1 MTHVFRRF
9 FKISQNKKARKS
21 LLSSKLELIN
31 LEDRITPATF
41 IVTNN
46 NDLGIGSLRQ
56 AIIDANAASSAD
68 DIIFTGVTGTITL
81 NSALP
86 TILTI
91 STAGTLTITGPGS
104 SNLKISGDNGNGGR
118 DFNIFNIN
126 SGGNLSISGVTV
138 SGAKTSGSGG
148 AFNNRG
154 TVSVTNSTIS
164 GNSAF
169 GPNNSSDGGGIFN
182 SGTLTVS
189 NSTISAN
196 SVYNRGSSNYGGDG
210 GGIFNL
216 GILTISNSA
225 ISGNSANL
233 FGASA
238 RGAGGG
244 IYNRG
249 TVSVANSTISGN
261 SATNGAGIF
270 NFIRFSGD
278 TGILTVS
285 NSTLSGNTASGNA
298 NTNGGGILN
307 ASGGS
312 LTVSNSTIS
321 NNSATNGGGILNG
334 SGGSLTLSNS
344 TISNNS
350 ASAFGGGLSNIGSLT
365 ITGSTISGNSASISG
380 GGIFNASTGNF
391 TVSNSTISGNSAN
404 YGGGIYHDT
413 TGGTAT
419 VSNSTLSGNSAKYG
433 GGILNRL
440 ILTISNSTI
449 SGNSASTLGGGGI
462 NNDNNGYLKIF
473 NATISDNIAF
483 SGGGIRNNGILKIAN
498 TIIANSKNISNTAI
512 DDYAGAGLISLISP
526 ATVSNNLVTKGSLT
540 SGVATTVTSA
550 QINLGPLVNNGGPTL
565 TMALGAGSV
574 ATGTGNAFIS
584 NASPIFGLDQRGVA
598 RSSTAPSIGA
608 FEIGAISAA
617 LNPIFGPTTSTLDG
631 FTAQITNYD
640 PAFTFSG
647 TATANGTVAI
657 NGTGLVTVTGLAPG
671 TSSTATITT
680 TRIGYNP
687 GSGTVTG
694 SSTPGLAALNS
705 TFGPPTSTIDGFT
718 VQITNYDALFNYGGT
733 ATANGT
739 VAINGTGFVTVTGVA
754 PGTSSTA
761 TITTT
766 RTGYNSGSG
775 MVTATSNVP
784 PVPLNPIFGT
794 PISTA
799 NGFTVQITNY
809 DPAFTYGGTATAN
822 GRVSINNTGIVT
834 VIGVAPGTFSTAT
847 IITTRFGYGAGSGS
861 ITATSLNGTAPNPTF
876 GAANSTANG
885 FTVQITNYDG
895 INYFYGSS
903 VSNGSVSINSGGL
916 ITVADIAPRT
926 SSTVNITTSRNG
938 YNSGFGTFTG
948 TSGNGIAL
956 NPTFGTPSATAN
968 GFNVQITN
976 YDSAFNYSGT
986 ATANGIVLIDGAGN
1000 VFVTGV
1006 APGTASTA
1014 TITTTRTNYNSGT
1027 GTIAA
1032 TSINGAALNSTFGTP
1047 SSTANGF
1054 TVQITNYDSANYT
1067 YSSFVFTGS
1076 ATINGSGLVT
1086 VTGIAPSTSSTVFIT
1101 TNRVGYNSGT
1111 GSIAA
1116 TSSIGTAL
1124 NPTFGTPSSTTNGFN
1139 VQITNFDAAFTYAG
1153 TATANG
1159 SVSINSTGLV
1169 AVTGVAIG
1177 ASSTATI
1184 TTIRSGYNSG
1194 SSTVTASAGPN
1205 VQFAA
1210 GTDSGGGPVV
1220 IVKFTDG
1227 SSLSFFA
1234 YDPTYTGGVR
1244 VALGDLNGDG
1254 TNEVI
1259 CGAGVGG
1266 GPNVRVFSVTPSRAT
1281 MVANF
1286 FAFEPVFMGGVYVA
1300 AGNLDGNVSASG
1312 HAIDDLIVSAGPGGG
1327 PRVIAFSGG
1336 TNYVNLN
1343 SQLCDYFVYSPTFRG
1358 GVTVA
1363 AGNVFGGVGSP
1374 DEIITGAGPGGGP
1387 HVRAFQLSNTNT
1399 PNSVLEYMAFDPD
1412 FRNGIY
1418 VSSGDISGDGIDD
1431 IFTGSNAVPNN
1442 PSMVNVHQSNGSN
1455 TLLYPFAQFAGGARV
1470 GVARDSSNN
1479 EYMVVGTGPGVDTS
1493 LVKIYNRNLIA
1504 IDSLFVFPIEYTG
1517 GVFVNTSISS

>member
-9 FKISQNKKARKS
+9 FKISLNKKARKS
-21 LLSSKLELIN
+21 AVSSKLELIT
-31 LEDRITPATF
+31 LEERITPAIFT
-41 IVTNN
+41 VLNN
-46 NDLGIGSLRQ
+46 NDLGPDSLRR
-56 AIIDANAASSAD
+56 AIVDSNLTIESDT
-68 DIIFTGVTGTITL
+68 IIFAVTGNITL
-81 NSALP
+81 SSALP
-86 TILTI
+86 AIDKT

-104 SNLKISGDNGNGGR
+104 SILTISGNNGVANR
-118 DFNIFNIN
+118 NFNIFTI
-126 SGGNLSISGVTV
+126 SFGGNLAISGVTV
-138 SGAKTSGSGG
+138 SGAKAGSGG
-148 AFNNRG
+148 GFNN
-154 TVSVTNSTIS
+154 N
-164 GNSAF
+164 
-169 GPNNSSDGGGIFN
+169 
-182 SGTLTVS
+182 GTL
-189 NSTISAN
+189 NIS
-196 SVYNRGSSNYGGDG
+196 SS
-210 GGIFNL
+210 I
-216 GILTISNSA
+216 I
-225 ISGNSANL
+225 
-233 FGASA
+233 
-238 RGAGGG
+238 
-244 IYNRG
+244 
-249 TVSVANSTISGN
+249 
-261 SATNGAGIF
+261 
-270 NFIRFSGD
+270 
-278 TGILTVS
+278 
-285 NSTLSGNTASGNA
+285 SGNTAGN
-298 NTNGGGILN
+298 
-307 ASGGS
+307 
-312 LTVSNSTIS
+312 
-321 NNSATNGGGILNG
+321 
-334 SGGSLTLSNS
+334 
-344 TISNNS
+344 
-350 ASAFGGGLSNIGSLT
+350 
-365 ITGSTISGNSASISG
+365 
-380 GGIFNASTGNF
+380 
-391 TVSNSTISGNSAN
+391 
-404 YGGGIYHDT
+404 
-413 TGGTAT
+413 
-419 VSNSTLSGNSAKYG
+419 
-433 GGILNRL
+433 
-440 ILTISNSTI
+440 
-449 SGNSASTLGGGGI
+449 
-462 NNDNNGYLKIF
+462 
-473 NATISDNIAF
+473 
-483 SGGGIRNNGILKIAN
+483 GGGIRNQGTHTLLNSTISSNAAPGYGAGISNGSGTLNIAN
-498 TIIANSKNISNTAI
+498 TIIANSTGGSSSDFSGPGTVNLI
-512 DDYAGAGLISLISP
+512 AGAT
-526 ATVSNNLVTKGSLT
+526 AANNLITFESVLWATK
-540 SGVATTVTSA
+540 VTSA
-550 QINLGPLVNNGGPTL
+550 ALNLGPLQDNTGPTF
-565 TMALGAGSV
+565 TMALGVGSV
-574 ATGTGNAFIS
+574 AIGTGSATIS
-584 NASPIFGLDQRGVA
+584 NAPPINALDQRGVN
-598 RSSTAPSIGA
+598 RSLTAPSIGA
-608 FEIGAISAA
+608 FEIGTLRAA
-617 LNPIFGPTTSTLDG
+617 LNP
-631 FTAQITNYD
+631 
-640 PAFTFSG
+640 
-647 TATANGTVAI
+647 
-657 NGTGLVTVTGLAPG
+657 
-671 TSSTATITT
+671 
-680 TRIGYNP
+680 
-687 GSGTVTG
+687 
-694 SSTPGLAALNS
+694 
-705 TFGPPTSTIDGFT
+705 TFGAPTSTIDGFT
-718 VQITNYDALFNYGGT
+718 VQITNYDPAFAFSGT

-761 TITTT
+761 TIITT

-775 MVTATSNVP
+775 TVTGSSTTTPNAI
-784 PVPLNPIFGT
+784 NPIFGT
-794 PISTA
+794 PTSTA
-799 NGFTVQITNY
+799 NGFTVQIINY
-809 DPAFTYGGTATAN
+809 DPAYTYGGTATAN
-822 GRVSINNTGIVT
+822 GRVSINNTGLVT
-834 VIGVAPGTFSTAT
+834 VIGVAPGTFSTAF
-847 IITTRFGYGAGSGS
+847 ITVTRFGYNPAFGSV
-861 ITATSLNGTAPNPTF
+861 TATSLNGTAPNPTF

-916 ITVADIAPRT
+916 ITVTSIAPRT

-948 TSGNGIAL
+948 TSGNGVDLI
-956 NPTFGTPSATAN
+956 PTFGTPSSTTN

-976 YDSAFNYSGT
+976 YDSAFNFFGT
-986 ATANGIVLIDGAGN
+986 ATANGSVSISGTGFVS
-1000 VFVTGV
+1000 VTGV

-1014 TITTTRTNYNSGT
+1014 TITTTRTNYNPGT

-1032 TSINGAALNSTFGTP
+1032 TSINGAALNSTFGVP
-1047 SSTANGF
+1047 SSTTNGF
-1054 TVQITNYDSANYT
+1054 TVQIANYNSANYT

-1111 GSIAA
+1111 GSVAA

-1124 NPTFGTPSSTTNGFN
+1124 NPSFGTPSSTTNGFN

-1153 TATANG
+1153 TATAGG

-1184 TTIRSGYNSG
+1184 TTTRSGYNSG

-1312 HAIDDLIVSAGPGGG
+1312 HGIDDLIVSAGPGGG

-1336 TNYVNLN
+1336 TNYVSLN
-1343 SQLCDYFVYSPTFRG
+1343 AQLCDYFVYSPTFRG

-1374 DEIITGAGPGGGP
+1374 DEIITGAGAGGGP

-1418 VSSGDISGDGIDD
+1418 VSAGDISGDGIDD
-1431 IFTGSNAVPNN
+1431 IFTGSNAESNN

-1479 EYMVVGTGPGVDTS
+1479 EYMVVGTGPGVDRS

>member
-9 FKISQNKKARKS
+9 FKISLNKKARKS
-21 LLSSKLELIN
+21 AVSSKLELIT
-31 LEDRITPATF
+31 LEERITPAIYT
-41 IVTNN
+41 VLNN
-46 NDLGIGSLRQ
+46 NDLGPDSLRR
-56 AIIDANAASSAD
+56 AIVDSNLTIESDTIVFA
-68 DIIFTGVTGTITL
+68 ITGGITL
-81 NSALP
+81 SSALP
-86 TILTI
+86 AIDKT

-104 SNLKISGDNGNGGR
+104 SILTISGNNGVVGR
-118 DFNIFNIN
+118 NFNIFNI
-126 SGGNLSISGVTV
+126 SAGGNLAISGVTV
-138 SGAKTSGSGG
+138 SGAIAGSSAFTNDGTLSVSSSIVSGNTGGGISNTGGGNLTVNNSTIFGNTASSGG
-148 AFNNRG
+148 GIFNDSTL
-154 TVSVTNSTIS
+154 TVNNSTIS
-164 GNSAF
+164 GNKASV
-169 GPNNSSDGGGIFN
+169 NGGGIFTGN
-182 SGTLTVS
+182 RFGGSKA
-189 NSTISAN
+189 TI
-196 SVYNRGSSNYGGDG
+196 
-210 GGIFNL
+210 F
-216 GILTISNSA
+216 
-225 ISGNSANL
+225 
-233 FGASA
+233 
-238 RGAGGG
+238 
-244 IYNRG
+244 
-249 TVSVANSTISGN
+249 NSTISGN
-261 SATNGAGIF
+261 T
-270 NFIRFSGD
+270 
-278 TGILTVS
+278 
-285 NSTLSGNTASGNA
+285 
-298 NTNGGGILN
+298 
-307 ASGGS
+307 
-312 LTVSNSTIS
+312 
-321 NNSATNGGGILNG
+321 ATNGGGIYNG
-334 SGGSLTLSNS
+334 RYSN
-344 TISNNS
+344 
-350 ASAFGGGLSNIGSLT
+350 
-365 ITGSTISGNSASISG
+365 GN
-380 GGIFNASTGNF
+380 
-391 TVSNSTISGNSAN
+391 
-404 YGGGIYHDT
+404 T
-413 TGGTAT
+413 T
-419 VSNSTLSGNSAKYG
+419 
-433 GGILNRL
+433 
-440 ILTISNSTI
+440 TISNSTI
-449 SGNSASTLGGGGI
+449 SGN
-462 NNDNNGYLKIF
+462 F
-473 NATISDNIAF
+473 ATAANYG
-483 SGGGIRNNGILKIAN
+483 GGGIRNQGTLNLLNSTISSNAAPGYGGGISNGNGILNIAN
-498 TIIANSKNISNTAI
+498 TIIANSTGSTGGSDFSGPGIVNLI
-512 DDYAGAGLISLISP
+512 AGATK
-526 ATVSNNLVTKGSLT
+526 ANNLITLESVLWATK
-540 SGVATTVTSA
+540 VTSA
-550 QINLGPLVNNGGPTL
+550 ALNLGPLQNNLGPTL
-565 TMALGAGSV
+565 TMALGVGSV
-574 ATGTGNAFIS
+574 AIGTGSPTIS
-584 NASPIFGLDQRGVA
+584 NASPINGLDQRGFI
-598 RSSTAPSIGA
+598 RSLNAPSIGA
-608 FEIGAISAA
+608 FETPPIGAA
-617 LNPIFGPTTSTLDG
+617 LNPIFGSPTSTTNG
-631 FTAQITNYD
+631 FTVQITNYD

-647 TATANGTVAI
+647 TATASGIVSI
-657 NGTGLVTVTGLAPG
+657 NGTGFVTVTGLATG

-680 TRIGYNP
+680 TRTGFNS

-694 SSTPGLAALNS
+694 SSNPGLAALNP
-705 TFGPPTSTIDGFT
+705 TFGLPTSTVDGFT

-733 ATANGT
+733 ATANGV
-739 VAINGTGFVTVTGVA
+739 VAINGTGLVTVTGVA

-775 MVTATSNVP
+775 TVTGSSTTTPNAIS
-784 PVPLNPIFGT
+784 PIFGT

-799 NGFTVQITNY
+799 NGFTVQIINY

-822 GRVSINNTGIVT
+822 GRVSINNTGLVT
-834 VIGVAPGTFSTAT
+834 VIGVAPGTFSTAF
-847 IITTRFGYGAGSGS
+847 ITVSRFGFNPAFGS

-916 ITVADIAPRT
+916 ITVTSIAPRT

-948 TSGNGIAL
+948 TSGNGVDLI
-956 NPTFGTPSATAN
+956 PTFGTPSSTTN

-976 YDSAFNYSGT
+976 YDSAFNFFGT
-986 ATANGIVLIDGAGN
+986 ATANGSVSISGTGLV
-1000 VFVTGV
+1000 VVTGV

-1014 TITTTRTNYNSGT
+1014 TITTTRTNYNPGT

-1054 TVQITNYDSANYT
+1054 TVQIANYNSANYT

-1281 MVANF
+1281 MVASF

-1312 HAIDDLIVSAGPGGG
+1312 HGIDDLIVSAGPGGG

-1343 SQLCDYFVYSPTFRG
+1343 SQLCDYFVYAPTFRG

-1374 DEIITGAGPGGGP
+1374 DEVITGAGAGGGP

-1431 IFTGSNAVPNN
+1431 IFTGSNAESNN

-1479 EYMVVGTGPGVDTS
+1479 EYMVVGTGPGVDRS

>member
-9 FKISQNKKARKS
+9 FKISHNKKARKS
-21 LLSSKLELIN
+21 SRCSKLELIT

-41 IVTNN
+41 IVTNTS
-46 NDLGIGSLRQ
+46 DVGPGSLRQ
-56 AIIDANAASSAD
+56 AIIDANTASTND
-68 DIIFTGVTGTITL
+68 DILFSGVTGTITL
-81 NSALP
+81 NFALSTILP
-86 TILTI
+86 T
-91 STAGTLTITGPGS
+91 STAGTLTIIGPGS
-104 SNLKISGDNGNGGR
+104 SSLNISGNNGSANR
-118 DFNIFNIN
+118 DFNIFTI
-126 SGGNLSISGVTV
+126 SKGGNLSISGVMV
-138 SGAKTSGSGG
+138 SGAITTDNGG
-148 AFNNRG
+148 AFDNAG
-154 TVSVTNSTIS
+154 ALTVSNCTIS
-164 GNSAF
+164 GNSA
-169 GPNNSSDGGGIFN
+169 
-182 SGTLTVS
+182 
-189 NSTISAN
+189 
-196 SVYNRGSSNYGGDG
+196 RGS
-210 GGIFNL
+210 
-216 GILTISNSA
+216 
-225 ISGNSANL
+225 
-233 FGASA
+233 
-238 RGAGGG
+238 
-244 IYNRG
+244 
-249 TVSVANSTISGN
+249 
-261 SATNGAGIF
+261 
-270 NFIRFSGD
+270 NF
-278 TGILTVS
+278 
-285 NSTLSGNTASGNA
+285 
-298 NTNGGGILN
+298 
-307 ASGGS
+307 GGS
-312 LTVSNSTIS
+312 
-321 NNSATNGGGILNG
+321 G
-334 SGGSLTLSNS
+334 
-344 TISNNS
+344 
-350 ASAFGGGLSNIGSLT
+350 
-365 ITGSTISGNSASISG
+365 G
-380 GGIFNASTGNF
+380 GGIFNA
-391 TVSNSTISGNSAN
+391 
-404 YGGGIYHDT
+404 
-413 TGGTAT
+413 GTLT
-419 VSNSTLSGNSAKYG
+419 VSNSTLSGNSANGPGGGGGINNTVSATLTVSNSNISGNSSPGFGGGGGIYNRGGTVNISNSTISGNSATSTTGGAPGGGGIQNNGTLTLSNSTLSGNSTVFNGGGIHNGGNLTVSNSTISGNTAGLYG
-433 GGILNRL
+433 GGIFNPGGA
-440 ILTISNSTI
+440 TISNSTI
-449 SGNSASTLGGGGI
+449 SGNSATA
-462 NNDNNGYLKIF
+462 
-473 NATISDNIAF
+473 ATSG
-483 SGGGIRNNGILKIAN
+483 GGGIRNRGTLTLLNSTLSDNSAPGYGGGLSNLSGTLNIAN
-498 TIIANSKNISNTAI
+498 IIIANSTGGSDLSGPGIVNLITGATA
-512 DDYAGAGLISLISP
+512 
-526 ATVSNNLVTKGSLT
+526 TNNLITILALGSTAWATK
-540 SGVATTVTSA
+540 VTSA
-550 QINLGPLVNNGGPTL
+550 ALNLGPLQNNGGPTL
-565 TMALGAGSV
+565 TMALLPGSV
-574 ATGTGNAFIS
+574 AISTGSPTIS
-584 NASPIFGLDQRGVA
+584 NAPPINGLDQRGVN

-608 FEIGAISAA
+608 FEIGSFTAA
-617 LNPIFGPTTSTLDG
+617 LNPTFGPTTSTADG
-631 FTAQITNYD
+631 FTVQITNYDAAFTFSGTATANGVVSISNAGLVTVTGVATGTSSTATIITTRFGYNPGSGIVTASSNPALPALNPTFGTPISTANGFTVQITNYD
-640 PAFTFSG
+640 PAFAFSG

-657 NGTGLVTVTGLAPG
+657 NGTGLVTVTGVALFG
-671 TSSTATITT
+671 ISSTATITT
-680 TRIGYNP
+680 TRFGYNP

-694 SSTPGLAALNS
+694 SSTPALPALNP
-705 TFGPPTSTIDGFT
+705 TFGPPTSTT
-718 VQITNYDALFNYGGT
+718 
-733 ATANGT
+733 
-739 VAINGTGFVTVTGVA
+739 
-754 PGTSSTA
+754 
-761 TITTT
+761 
-766 RTGYNSGSG
+766 
-775 MVTATSNVP
+775 
-784 PVPLNPIFGT
+784 
-794 PISTA
+794 

-809 DPAFTYGGTATAN
+809 DPAFTYGGTATAS

-834 VIGVAPGTFSTAT
+834 VIGVAPGTASTAF
-847 IITTRFGYGAGSGS
+847 ITVTRFGYNPGFGS
-861 ITATSLNGTAPNPTF
+861 ITATSINGAAPNPTF

-916 ITVADIAPRT
+916 ITVTSIAPRT

-948 TSGNGIAL
+948 TSGNGVDLI
-956 NPTFGTPSATAN
+956 PTFGTPSSTTN

-976 YDSAFNYSGT
+976 YDSAFNFFGT
-986 ATANGIVLIDGAGN
+986 ATANGSVSISGTGLV
-1000 VFVTGV
+1000 VVTGV

-1054 TVQITNYDSANYT
+1054 TVQIANYNSASYT

-1177 ASSTATI
+1177 TSSTATI
-1184 TTIRSGYNSG
+1184 TTTRSGYNSG

-1312 HAIDDLIVSAGPGGG
+1312 HGIDDLIVSAGPGGG

-1343 SQLCDYFVYSPTFRG
+1343 SQLCDYFVYAPTFRG

-1374 DEIITGAGPGGGP
+1374 DEVITGAGAGGGP

-1431 IFTGSNAVPNN
+1431 IFTGSNAESNN

-1479 EYMVVGTGPGVDTS
+1479 EYMVVGTGPGVDRS

>member
-1 MTHVFRRF
+1 MTHVFRKF
-9 FKISQNKKARKS
+9 FKISQNRKARKS
-21 LLSSKLELIN
+21 SLSSKLELIT
-31 LEDRITPATF
+31 LEERITPATYT
-41 IVTNN
+41 VLNN
-46 NDLGIGSLRQ
+46 NDLGPGSLRR
-56 AIIDANAASSAD
+56 AIVDSNLTIES
-68 DIIFTGVTGTITL
+68 DIINFSLAPGSIITL
-81 NSALP
+81 SSALP
-86 TILTI
+86 AIDKT

-104 SNLKISGDNGNGGR
+104 SNLTISGNNGNVNR
-118 DFNIFNIN
+118 NFNIFNI
-126 SGGNLSISGVTV
+126 SAGGNLAISGVIV
-138 SGAKTSGSGG
+138 SGAKFSTNGGAFSNLGTLTISNSTISGNTVGPDGGGGGIYNNIGTVTVSNSTISGNSVTDNGGSGG
-148 AFNNRG
+148 ANGGGIYNRG
-154 TVSVTNSTIS
+154 GTLTVSNSTIS
-164 GNSAF
+164 GNSATGGGYGSF
-169 GPNNSSDGGGIFN
+169 GFGGGIYNRGSGTISNSTISGNSATSVARGTAGGLGGGIFN
-182 SGTLTVS
+182 GSGTLTVS
-189 NSTISAN
+189 NSTIS
-196 SVYNRGSSNYGGDG
+196 
-210 GGIFNL
+210 
-216 GILTISNSA
+216 
-225 ISGNSANL
+225 
-233 FGASA
+233 
-238 RGAGGG
+238 
-244 IYNRG
+244 
-249 TVSVANSTISGN
+249 GN
-261 SATNGAGIF
+261 SATAASNG
-270 NFIRFSGD
+270 
-278 TGILTVS
+278 
-285 NSTLSGNTASGNA
+285 
-298 NTNGGGILN
+298 
-307 ASGGS
+307 
-312 LTVSNSTIS
+312 
-321 NNSATNGGGILNG
+321 
-334 SGGSLTLSNS
+334 
-344 TISNNS
+344 
-350 ASAFGGGLSNIGSLT
+350 
-365 ITGSTISGNSASISG
+365 
-380 GGIFNASTGNF
+380 
-391 TVSNSTISGNSAN
+391 
-404 YGGGIYHDT
+404 
-413 TGGTAT
+413 
-419 VSNSTLSGNSAKYG
+419 
-433 GGILNRL
+433 
-440 ILTISNSTI
+440 
-449 SGNSASTLGGGGI
+449 
-462 NNDNNGYLKIF
+462 
-473 NATISDNIAF
+473 
-483 SGGGIRNNGILKIAN
+483 GGGIRNQGTLNLLNSTISSNAAPGYGAGISNGSGTLNIAN
-498 TIIANSKNISNTAI
+498 TIIANSTGGSSSDFSGPGTVNLI
-512 DDYAGAGLISLISP
+512 AGAT
-526 ATVSNNLVTKGSLT
+526 AANNLITFESVLWATK
-540 SGVATTVTSA
+540 VTSA
-550 QINLGPLVNNGGPTL
+550 QLNLGPLQNNLGPTF
-565 TMALGAGSV
+565 TMALGVGSV
-574 ATGTGNAFIS
+574 AIGTGSPTIS
-584 NASPIFGLDQRGVA
+584 NAPPINGLDQRGFI

-608 FEIGAISAA
+608 FETPPIGAA
-617 LNPIFGPTTSTLDG
+617 LNPIFGPTTSTANG
-631 FTAQITNYD
+631 FTVQITNYD

-647 TATANGTVAI
+647 TATASGIVSI
-657 NGTGLVTVTGLAPG
+657 NGTGFVTVTGLATG

-680 TRIGYNP
+680 TRTGFNS

-694 SSTPGLAALNS
+694 SSNPGLAALNP
-705 TFGPPTSTIDGFT
+705 TFGSPTSTVDGFT
-718 VQITNYDALFNYGGT
+718 VQITNYDAAFAFTGT

-739 VAINGTGFVTVTGVA
+739 VAIDGTGFVTVTGVA

-775 MVTATSNVP
+775 TVTGSSTTTPNAI
-784 PVPLNPIFGT
+784 NPIFGT
-794 PISTA
+794 PTSTA
-799 NGFTVQITNY
+799 NGFTVQIINY

-822 GRVSINNTGIVT
+822 GRVSINNTGLVT
-834 VIGVAPGTFSTAT
+834 VIGVAPGTFSTAF
-847 IITTRFGYGAGSGS
+847 ITVSRFGFNPAFGS

-916 ITVADIAPRT
+916 ITVTSIAPRT

-948 TSGNGIAL
+948 TSGNGVDLI
-956 NPTFGTPSATAN
+956 PTFGTPSSTTN

-976 YDSAFNYSGT
+976 YDSAFNFFGT
-986 ATANGIVLIDGAGN
+986 ATANGSVSISGTGLV
-1000 VFVTGV
+1000 VVTGV

-1032 TSINGAALNSTFGTP
+1032 TSINGAALNSTFGVP

-1076 ATINGSGLVT
+1076 ATINGAGLVT

-1153 TATANG
+1153 TATAGG

-1194 SSTVTASAGPN
+1194 SSQVTASAGPN
-1205 VQFAA
+1205 IQFAA

-1363 AGNVFGGVGSP
+1363 AGNVFGGVGST
-1374 DEIITGAGPGGGP
+1374 DEIITGAGAGGGP

-1431 IFTGSNAVPNN
+1431 IFTGSNAESNN

-1479 EYMVVGTGPGVDTS
+1479 EYMVVGTGPGVDRS

>member
-1 MTHVFRRF
+1 MTHVFRKF
-9 FKISQNKKARKS
+9 FKISQNRKARKS
-21 LLSSKLELIN
+21 SLSSKLELIT
-31 LEDRITPATF
+31 LEERITPATYT
-41 IVTNN
+41 VLNN
-46 NDLGIGSLRQ
+46 NDLGPGSLRR
-56 AIIDANAASSAD
+56 AIVDSNLTIES
-68 DIIFTGVTGTITL
+68 DIINFSLAPGSIITL
-81 NSALP
+81 SSALP
-86 TILTI
+86 AIDKT

-104 SNLKISGDNGNGGR
+104 SNLTISGNNGNVNR
-118 DFNIFNIN
+118 NFNIFNI
-126 SGGNLSISGVTV
+126 SAGGNLAISGVIV
-138 SGAKTSGSGG
+138 SGAKFSTNGGAFSNLGTLTISNSTISGNTVGPDGGGGGIYNNIGTVTVSNSTISGNSVTDNGGSGG
-148 AFNNRG
+148 ANGGGIYNRG
-154 TVSVTNSTIS
+154 GTLTVSNSTIS
-164 GNSAF
+164 GNSATGGGYGSF
-169 GPNNSSDGGGIFN
+169 GFGGGIYNRGSGTISNSTISGNSATSVARGTAGGLGGGIFN
-182 SGTLTVS
+182 GSGTLTVS
-189 NSTISAN
+189 NSTIS
-196 SVYNRGSSNYGGDG
+196 
-210 GGIFNL
+210 
-216 GILTISNSA
+216 
-225 ISGNSANL
+225 
-233 FGASA
+233 
-238 RGAGGG
+238 
-244 IYNRG
+244 
-249 TVSVANSTISGN
+249 GN
-261 SATNGAGIF
+261 SATAASNG
-270 NFIRFSGD
+270 
-278 TGILTVS
+278 
-285 NSTLSGNTASGNA
+285 
-298 NTNGGGILN
+298 
-307 ASGGS
+307 
-312 LTVSNSTIS
+312 
-321 NNSATNGGGILNG
+321 
-334 SGGSLTLSNS
+334 
-344 TISNNS
+344 
-350 ASAFGGGLSNIGSLT
+350 
-365 ITGSTISGNSASISG
+365 
-380 GGIFNASTGNF
+380 
-391 TVSNSTISGNSAN
+391 
-404 YGGGIYHDT
+404 
-413 TGGTAT
+413 
-419 VSNSTLSGNSAKYG
+419 
-433 GGILNRL
+433 
-440 ILTISNSTI
+440 
-449 SGNSASTLGGGGI
+449 
-462 NNDNNGYLKIF
+462 
-473 NATISDNIAF
+473 
-483 SGGGIRNNGILKIAN
+483 GGGIRNQGTLNLLNSTISSNAAPGYGAGISNGSGILNIAN
-498 TIIANSKNISNTAI
+498 TIIANSTGGSSSDFSGPGTVNLI
-512 DDYAGAGLISLISP
+512 AGAT
-526 ATVSNNLVTKGSLT
+526 AANNLITFESVLWATK
-540 SGVATTVTSA
+540 VTSA
-550 QINLGPLVNNGGPTL
+550 QLNLGPLQNNLGPTF
-565 TMALGAGSV
+565 TMALGVGSV
-574 ATGTGNAFIS
+574 AIGTGSPTIS
-584 NASPIFGLDQRGVA
+584 NAPPINGLDQRGFI

-608 FEIGAISAA
+608 FETPPIGAA
-617 LNPIFGPTTSTLDG
+617 LNPIFGPTTSTANG
-631 FTAQITNYD
+631 FTVQITNYD

-647 TATANGTVAI
+647 TATASGIVSI
-657 NGTGLVTVTGLAPG
+657 NGTGFVTVTGLATG

-680 TRIGYNP
+680 TRTGFNS

-694 SSTPGLAALNS
+694 SSNPGLAALNP
-705 TFGPPTSTIDGFT
+705 TFGSPTSTVDGFT
-718 VQITNYDALFNYGGT
+718 VQITNYDAAFAFTGT

-739 VAINGTGFVTVTGVA
+739 VAIDGTGFVTVTGVA

-775 MVTATSNVP
+775 TVTGSSTTTPNAI
-784 PVPLNPIFGT
+784 NPIFGT
-794 PISTA
+794 PTSTA
-799 NGFTVQITNY
+799 NGFTVQIINY

-822 GRVSINNTGIVT
+822 GRVSINNTGLVT
-834 VIGVAPGTFSTAT
+834 VIGVAPGTFSTAF
-847 IITTRFGYGAGSGS
+847 ITVSRFGFNPAFGS

-916 ITVADIAPRT
+916 ITVTSIAPRT

-948 TSGNGIAL
+948 TSGNGVDLI
-956 NPTFGTPSATAN
+956 PTFGTPSSTTN

-976 YDSAFNYSGT
+976 YDSAFNFFGT
-986 ATANGIVLIDGAGN
+986 ATANGSVSISGTGLV
-1000 VFVTGV
+1000 VVTGV

-1032 TSINGAALNSTFGTP
+1032 TSINGAALNSTFGVP

-1054 TVQITNYDSANYT
+1054 TVQIANYNSANYT

-1153 TATANG
+1153 TATAGG

-1184 TTIRSGYNSG
+1184 TTTRSGYNSG

-1363 AGNVFGGVGSP
+1363 AGNVFGGVGST
-1374 DEIITGAGPGGGP
+1374 DEIITGAGAGGGP

-1431 IFTGSNAVPNN
+1431 IFTGSNAESNN

-1479 EYMVVGTGPGVDTS
+1479 EYMVVGTGPGVDRS

>member
-9 FKISQNKKARKS
+9 FKISHNKKARKS
-21 LLSSKLELIN
+21 SRCSKLELIT

-41 IVTNN
+41 IVTNTS
-46 NDLGIGSLRQ
+46 DVGPGSLRQ
-56 AIIDANAASSAD
+56 AIIDANTASTND
-68 DIIFTGVTGTITL
+68 DILFSGVTGTITL
-81 NSALP
+81 NFALSTILP
-86 TILTI
+86 T
-91 STAGTLTITGPGS
+91 STAGTLTIIGPGS
-104 SNLKISGDNGNGGR
+104 SSLNISGNNGSANR
-118 DFNIFNIN
+118 DFNIFTI
-126 SGGNLSISGVTV
+126 SKGGNLSISGVMV
-138 SGAKTSGSGG
+138 SGAITTDNGG
-148 AFNNRG
+148 AFDNAG
-154 TVSVTNSTIS
+154 ALTVSNCTIS
-164 GNSAF
+164 GNSA
-169 GPNNSSDGGGIFN
+169 
-182 SGTLTVS
+182 
-189 NSTISAN
+189 
-196 SVYNRGSSNYGGDG
+196 RGS
-210 GGIFNL
+210 
-216 GILTISNSA
+216 
-225 ISGNSANL
+225 
-233 FGASA
+233 
-238 RGAGGG
+238 
-244 IYNRG
+244 
-249 TVSVANSTISGN
+249 
-261 SATNGAGIF
+261 
-270 NFIRFSGD
+270 NF
-278 TGILTVS
+278 
-285 NSTLSGNTASGNA
+285 
-298 NTNGGGILN
+298 
-307 ASGGS
+307 GGS
-312 LTVSNSTIS
+312 
-321 NNSATNGGGILNG
+321 G
-334 SGGSLTLSNS
+334 
-344 TISNNS
+344 
-350 ASAFGGGLSNIGSLT
+350 
-365 ITGSTISGNSASISG
+365 G
-380 GGIFNASTGNF
+380 GGIFNA
-391 TVSNSTISGNSAN
+391 
-404 YGGGIYHDT
+404 
-413 TGGTAT
+413 GTLT
-419 VSNSTLSGNSAKYG
+419 VSNSTLSGNSANGPGGGGGINNTVSATLTVSNSNISGNSSPGFGGGGGIYNRGGTVNISNSTISGNSATSTTGGAPGGGGIQNNGTLTLSNSTLSGNSTVFNGGGIHNGGNLTVSNSTISGNTAGLYG
-433 GGILNRL
+433 GGIFNPGGA
-440 ILTISNSTI
+440 TISNSTI
-449 SGNSASTLGGGGI
+449 SGNSATA
-462 NNDNNGYLKIF
+462 
-473 NATISDNIAF
+473 ATSG
-483 SGGGIRNNGILKIAN
+483 GGGIRNRGTLTLLNSTLSDNSAPGYGGGLSNLSGTLNIAN
-498 TIIANSKNISNTAI
+498 IIIANSTGGSDLSGPGIVNLITGATA
-512 DDYAGAGLISLISP
+512 
-526 ATVSNNLVTKGSLT
+526 TNNLITILALGSTAWATK
-540 SGVATTVTSA
+540 VTSA
-550 QINLGPLVNNGGPTL
+550 ALNLGPLQNNGGPTL
-565 TMALGAGSV
+565 TMALLPGSV
-574 ATGTGNAFIS
+574 AISTGSPTIS
-584 NASPIFGLDQRGVA
+584 NAPPINGLDQRGVN

-608 FEIGAISAA
+608 FEIGSFTAA
-617 LNPIFGPTTSTLDG
+617 LNPTFGPTTSTADG
-631 FTAQITNYD
+631 FTVQITNYDAAFTFSGTATANGVVSISNAGLVTVTGVATGTSSTATIITTRFGYNPGSGIVTASSNPALPALNPTFGTPISTANGFTVQITNYD
-640 PAFTFSG
+640 PAFAFSG

-657 NGTGLVTVTGLAPG
+657 NGTGLVTVTGVALFGISSTATIITTRIGYNSGSG
-671 TSSTATITT
+671 TVTGSSIPALPALNPTFGSTASTADGFTVQITNYDALFTFSGTATANGNVAINGTGLVTVTGVALFGISSTATITT
-680 TRIGYNP
+680 TRFGYNP

-694 SSTPGLAALNS
+694 SSTPALPALNP
-705 TFGPPTSTIDGFT
+705 TFGPPTSTT
-718 VQITNYDALFNYGGT
+718 
-733 ATANGT
+733 
-739 VAINGTGFVTVTGVA
+739 
-754 PGTSSTA
+754 
-761 TITTT
+761 
-766 RTGYNSGSG
+766 
-775 MVTATSNVP
+775 
-784 PVPLNPIFGT
+784 
-794 PISTA
+794 

-809 DPAFTYGGTATAN
+809 DPAFTYGGTATAS

-834 VIGVAPGTFSTAT
+834 VIGVAPGTASTAF
-847 IITTRFGYGAGSGS
+847 ITVTRFGYNPGFGS
-861 ITATSLNGTAPNPTF
+861 ITATSINGAAPNPTF

-916 ITVADIAPRT
+916 ITVTSIAPRT

-948 TSGNGIAL
+948 TSGNGVDLI
-956 NPTFGTPSATAN
+956 PTFGTPSSTTN

-976 YDSAFNYSGT
+976 YDSAFNFFGT
-986 ATANGIVLIDGAGN
+986 ATANGSVSISGTGLV
-1000 VFVTGV
+1000 VVTGV

-1054 TVQITNYDSANYT
+1054 TVQIANYNSASYT

-1177 ASSTATI
+1177 TSSTATI
-1184 TTIRSGYNSG
+1184 TTTRSGYNSG

-1312 HAIDDLIVSAGPGGG
+1312 HGIDDLIVSAGPGGG

-1343 SQLCDYFVYSPTFRG
+1343 SQLCDYFVYAPTFRG

-1374 DEIITGAGPGGGP
+1374 DEVITGAGAGGGP

-1431 IFTGSNAVPNN
+1431 IFTGSNAESNN

-1479 EYMVVGTGPGVDTS
+1479 EYMVVGTGPGVDRS